1 MFSRLDWS
9 PDGQFLF
16 APCAM
21 NNQGPTA
28 QIIMRK
34 DWDTELDLV
43 GHRRA
48 VTAIRVCPRLLILM
62 WITVTCVA
70 IGSRDKSLSVWVLP
84 RVKRPVVV
92 LQRLFKHSVTD
103 MSWRGTD
110 LVVSSQDGSIKYLSF
125 REKELG
131 TMLSPQKMVS

>member
-1 MFSRLDWS
+1 MFDQWINTLAPIAQPDGEEIIDKARKYTGVEAEWSSQTTMFSRLEWS

-43 GHRRA
+43 GHRRN
-48 VTAIRVCPRLLILM
+48 
-62 WITVTCVA
+62 W
-70 IGSRDKSLSVWVLP
+70 
-84 RVKRPVVV
+84 
-92 LQRLFKHSVTD
+92 
-103 MSWRGTD
+103 
-110 LVVSSQDGSIKYLSF
+110 
-125 REKELG
+125 
-131 TMLSPQKMVS
+131 

>member
-1 MFSRLDWS
+1 LATQSADKSLRLWTTDNWQCDTVIVKPFIQSSQTTMFSRLDWS

-34 DWDTELDLV
+34 DWDIELDLV

-48 VTAIRVCPRLLILM
+48 VTAIRACPRLLSYVDYSGKTI
-62 WITVTCVA
+62 
-70 IGSRDKSLSVWVLP
+70 
-84 RVKRPVVV
+84 
-92 LQRLFKHSVTD
+92 
-103 MSWRGTD
+103 
-110 LVVSSQDGSIKYLSF
+110 QDYS
-125 REKELG
+125 
-131 TMLSPQKMVS
+131 